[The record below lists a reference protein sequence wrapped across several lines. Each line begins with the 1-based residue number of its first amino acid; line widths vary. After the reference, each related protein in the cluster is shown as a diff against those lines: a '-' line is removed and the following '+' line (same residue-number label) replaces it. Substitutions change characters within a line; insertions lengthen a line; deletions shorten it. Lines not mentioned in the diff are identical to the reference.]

1 MKWKLKSEQLAETLS
16 DLQDILLQNRAIED
30 PTSFFTPQRPENF
43 SLADVGIDEAE
54 MSKALK
60 RIQKAKENAEDVLI
74 FGDYD
79 ADGVCAT
86 AILWEGLRAF
96 GIVARPFIPQREIHG
111 YGLSLRSLESVLS
124 EKKPDLIITV
134 DNGIVAH
141 DAFSYL
147 KEIGVDAI
155 LSDHHLAEAV
165 LPEAVAIIHTT
176 QLCGSTVA
184 WFLARELNRD
194 SAMKSLDLAAI
205 ATVADQMILLNANRS
220 FVKYGVEALA
230 KTERIGLHLL
240 LNKADIDPTKVTTS
254 SINYGIAPRINAMGR
269 LKHGMDALR
278 FLCTK
283 SEERAA
289 SLVAELHDTNVSRQE
304 LTADMIQDAL
314 KQADDWKDESII
326 VVSSSSYHEGVIG
339 LIAGRLSEQFYKPA
353 IVLSV
358 GETVAKASARSIQG
372 VNIIELIRLVKD
384 DLLEAGG
391 HPMAAGFGLLT
402 EKIPVVTQ
410 RLQQVARQSISL
422 ELLTPC
428 KDVECLLSPHLLTL
442 ETLVTLQKFAPFGS
456 GNREPVFGLR
466 NVEVLSVSS
475 IGQTGK
481 HLKLIL
487 DTNGSEPLSCIG
499 WNLGQ
504 KRSEIKTGS
513 RIDIAGTLEC
523 NEWKNRKNLQMIL
536 KDVEAKSLLTE

>member
-1 MKWKLKSEQLAETLS
+1 MKWKLKSEQVAETLS
-16 DLQDILLQNRAIED
+16 DLEDILLQNREIED
-30 PTSFFTPQRPENF
+30 SEDFFTPQRPENF
-43 SLADVGIDEAE
+43 SLADVGIDKTE
-54 MSKALK
+54 MSKALQ
-60 RIQKAKENAEDVLI
+60 RIQKAKDNDEDVLI

-86 AILWEGLRAF
+86 AILWEGLRGF

-111 YGLSLRSLESVLS
+111 YGLSLRSLESVLA

-141 DAFSYL
+141 DAFAYL

-155 LSDHHLAEAV
+155 LSDHHLPEST
-165 LPEAVAIIHTT
+165 LPDATAIVHTT

-184 WFLARELNRD
+184 WFLARELSREA
-194 SAMKSLDLAAI
+194 AMNSLDLAAI

-230 KTERIGLHLL
+230 KTKRIGLQLL
-240 LNKADIDPTKVTTS
+240 LKKADIDLEKVTTS

-278 FLCTK
+278 LLCTK
-283 SEERAA
+283 SLERAT

-314 KQADDWKDESII
+314 KQADAWKDEAII

-358 GETVAKASARSIQG
+358 GETVAKASGRSIQG
-372 VNIIELIRLVKD
+372 VNIIELIRQVKD

-391 HPMAAGFGLLT
+391 HPMAAGFGLLS
-402 EKIPVVTQ
+402 EKIPIVTK
-410 RLQQVARQSISL
+410 RLQDVARETISL

-428 KDVECLLSPHLLTL
+428 KDIECLLSPHLLNL
-442 ETLVTLQKFAPFGS
+442 ETLQVLQKFAPFGS

-481 HLKLIL
+481 HLKLVIAT
-487 DTNGSEPLSCIG
+487 DGSEPVSCIG
-499 WNLGQ
+499 WNLG
-504 KRSEIKTGS
+504 KKSADISAGS

-523 NEWKNRKNLQMIL
+523 NEWKNRKNLQMIV
-536 KDVEAKSLLTE
+536 KDVEI